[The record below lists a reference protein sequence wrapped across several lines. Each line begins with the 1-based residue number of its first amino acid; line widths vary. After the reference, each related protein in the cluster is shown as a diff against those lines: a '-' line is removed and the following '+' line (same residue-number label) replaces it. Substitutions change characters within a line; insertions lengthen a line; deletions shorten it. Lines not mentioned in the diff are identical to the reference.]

1 MISTSG
7 GMVMKTKCT
16 FLLLCL
22 LSHYMFASE
31 ITPPPFSYMAS
42 ATNRIEMLTSKSP
55 VLDRETLIEINSEG
69 CAALIRLIKDPNY
82 KSTLLQLEKRNEESM
97 PLRKAWAE
105 NENLFNLAFVP
116 MEQQALSDAGL
127 NKEAV
132 ASLMSA
138 IKEHREAIARPFE
151 AKEVIVIIEQLRNQ
165 LCESARKLQAA
176 ETAETEVRIANEQAT
191 QRANWWKGAA
201 IIAADLSFASVGIAG
216 ATILAAPVAP
226 AVGGVV
232 AIWAGA
238 SVAVGIDVKN
248 SK

>member
-1 MISTSG
+1 
-7 GMVMKTKCT
+7 
-16 FLLLCL
+16 
-22 LSHYMFASE
+22 
-31 ITPPPFSYMAS
+31 
-42 ATNRIEMLTSKSP
+42 
-55 VLDRETLIEINSEG
+55 
-69 CAALIRLIKDPNY
+69 
-82 KSTLLQLEKRNEESM
+82 
-97 PLRKAWAE
+97 
-105 NENLFNLAFVP
+105 
-116 MEQQALSDAGL
+116 
-127 NKEAV
+127 
-132 ASLMSA
+132 MSA